1 MKKYTIGLDYGTNSC
16 RALIVDIDD
25 GTELASSV
33 FLYPSGENGIILD
46 SSDPNL
52 ARQNPKDY
60 LDGISATILGAIQKA
75 KKNNPS
81 FNSFN
86 IVGIGVDTTGSSPI
100 PVDKQGN
107 PLSFSEKFKNNPN
120 AMCWLWRDHT
130 SFKEAQQITHLA
142 EKIRPEYLAKIGGTY
157 SSEWYWSKILHCK
170 NIDPEIFNEAYS
182 FVELCDYIPA
192 VLTGEINPDKIKR
205 SVCAA
210 GHKAMYSS
218 DWGGLPDEDFIQQLD
233 SKLLNL
239 RKNLFKKVYTSET
252 EAGKLS
258 AYWSKKL
265 RLKEGIS
272 VAVGAFDAHMGA
284 VGAGVKEGT
293 LVKIMGTSTCDIMV
307 QNNKNKLKDIP
318 GVCGVVDGSVMEHH
332 YGIEAGQSAVGDIFL
347 WFVNHLTPSKY
358 GTRKID
364 EEGNIDF
371 DEKFE
376 NLQKEAEK
384 LLPGESG
391 LIALDWNNGNRTILT
406 DVRLTGLMVGQTLH
420 TSPHEIFRSLV
431 EATAFGALKIINRIK
446 EYDVEVKEIVNCG
459 GLAIKSPFLMQ
470 IYADVTGIP
479 MIISKSHQ
487 TPALGAAIFG
497 AISAGEFKDVK
508 EAQKSMTSTDKIY
521 MPIKKNHDVYI
532 KLYKIYS
539 KLHDS
544 FGTKEWSGSMY
555 NIMKDLLDIRD
566 EQKKLKG

>member
-1 MKKYTIGLDYGTNSC
+1 MNKYTIGLDYGTNSC

-60 LDGISATILGAIQKA
+60 LDGITATILGAIQKA
-75 KKNNPS
+75 KKNNPT

-265 RLKEGIS
+265 QLKEGIS

-521 MPIKKNHDVYI
+521 LPIKKNHDVYI